1 MSDLMTTS
9 VSYDKSSFAGY
20 ARLVLCAML
29 ITLTAGLPTV
39 AKEYVSFNG
48 KFHIAIPDHW
58 HRADYR
64 TVDFHLQQSMGHH
77 ESPDFEWLSYEALF
91 TPVEGG
97 RFADDVYLLL
107 TIDTIGELSASQVD
121 SILDDL
127 SETFGEGLKYAPM
140 NDYLTSMKS
149 NAPVYDAENKTVAVL
164 TNISEQDVL
173 VKKNLMVMKF
183 YENGIANFYF
193 YAPDTL
199 YEKSKPVFASIV
211 SSFSTENLEA
221 ALPKEELK
229 VADLESRR
237 KSRQR
242 YVIPVLAFVVV
253 MIVVIIAVRR
263 KSRRSKQRAR

>member
-1 MSDLMTTS
+1 MATAISHN
-9 VSYDKSSFAGY
+9 KSSAGY
-20 ARLVLCAML
+20 VRLVLCAML
-29 ITLTAGLPTV
+29 IILTAGLPSAAEV
-39 AKEYVSFNG
+39 FVSFNG
-48 KFHIAIPDHW
+48 KFHITIPDNW

-64 TVDFHLQQSMGHH
+64 TVDYHLQQSTDDK
-77 ESPDFEWLSYEALF
+77 EILNYEALF

-97 RFADDVYLLL
+97 RFADGVYLLL
-107 TIDTIGELSASQVD
+107 TIDTIGELSTFQVD
-121 SILDDL
+121 SVLKDL

-149 NAPVYDAENKTVAVL
+149 DAPVYDAENRTVAVL

-199 YEKSKPVFASIV
+199 YEKSKPVFASII

-221 ALPKEELK
+221 ALPKEGLK
-229 VADLESRR
+229 VVDLEARR
-237 KSRQR
+237 KSKIK
-242 YVIPVLAFVVV
+242 YGFPVSVFVVV
-253 MIVVIIAVRR
+253 MIVVIVAVRR
-263 KSRRSKQRAR
+263 RRSRSKQRTR

>member
-20 ARLVLCAML
+20 ARLVLCATL
-29 ITLTAGLPTV
+29 IILTAGIPSV

-48 KFHIAIPDHW
+48 KFHITIPDHW

-64 TVDFHLQQSMGHH
+64 TVDFHLQQSTDDR
-77 ESPDFEWLSYEALF
+77 EVLNYEALF

-107 TIDTIGELSASQVD
+107 TIDTIGELSTSQVD
-121 SILDDL
+121 SILKDL

-149 NAPVYDAENKTVAVL
+149 NAPVYDAEHRTVAVL

-183 YENGIANFYF
+183 YKNGIASFYF

-229 VADLESRR
+229 VVDLESRR
-237 KSRQR
+237 KSRQK
-242 YVIPVLAFVVV
+242 YVIPVSAFVVV

-263 KSRRSKQRAR
+263 RSRRSKQRAR